1 VSPISPAAAELFAI
15 FLVFV
20 RVGAA
25 IAVLPGFRA
34 AYVAVRV
41 RLTLALA
48 LALLLAPALAGALPP
63 MPGEPVAL
71 ALLIIGEALIG
82 AFLGLIPRIAIAALH
97 AAGTFTAFFGSFTSA
112 VVQDAVADQ
121 QSSTLAG
128 FFLTAG
134 MVLVFVADLHHLM
147 LRALADSYA
156 LFPSGVPFASGAA
169 AEGLGRTLAASFALG
184 LQLSA
189 PFLIVS
195 IASNVAVGLLGRLM
209 PQLPVLFFG
218 LPVQLSLHIWVLML
232 AFSGVMMTFLNQFS
246 ETLVGMI
253 GR

>member
-1 VSPISPAAAELFAI
+1 MPPPSLASAELFSF

-20 RVGAA
+20 RVGTA
-25 IAVLPGFRA
+25 IAVLPGFSA
-34 AYVAVRV
+34 AYVAVRI
-41 RLTLALA
+41 RLALA
-48 LALLLAPALAGALPP
+48 LALSLLLAPTLAGSLPA
-63 MPGEPVAL
+63 MPASPLAM
-71 ALLIIGEALIG
+71 ALLIVGEALVG
-82 AFLGLIPRIAIAALH
+82 AFLGLIPRIAMAALH
-97 AAGTFTAFFGSFTSA
+97 AAGTFAAFFGSLTSA

-134 MVLVFVADLHHLM
+134 MVLVFVSDLHHLM
-147 LRALADSYA
+147 LRALAESYHVFA
-156 LFPSGVPFASGAA
+156 AGGPFASSIA
-169 AEGLGRTLAASFALG
+169 AEGLGRTLTAAFALG

-218 LPVQLSLHIWVLML
+218 LPAQLSLHIWVLML
-232 AFSGVMMTFLNQFS
+232 AFSGVMIVFLNQYS
-246 ETLVGMI
+246 EILAEMI